1 MSENRLEHQAE
12 SWVAKIREGHPRLSV
27 LLRIGIGI
35 GVLAQFAYQAWIYM
49 IRPIIDAA
57 SEAQFVADNWR
68 VVANAIGPAAS
79 VVGHT
84 IVSPL
89 GAIGTF
95 VAGIGYLIVDR
106 RVARLAIAPAQ
117 SETPTSN
124 AINTRSKA
132 LNDQSDFDALM
143 MRMVRKEDAEH
154 FNQRFYVERAFGVY
168 GAPQLSALEPYIE
181 FSVGLRNST
190 VFSVQVD
197 REIEGRLRMDD
208 QELGRPLQIEH
219 YDPTPI
225 HHGDYR
231 EFIFRQW
238 LSPEAALRI
247 RRQSRT
253 VFSAG
258 WLAVYAEYIH
268 NAIPRYER
276 IALGNQTALENSKP
290 EGWQPLSEKQRAE
303 IIRAACII
311 QAKPLSVLVLWG
323 TGAEQFSFEVYAALC
338 SGEWKARVEQHA
350 QDFFRPRDNSI
361 DVYGKDGEMTA
372 HEFSGFLFVIF
383 GAEAQVGSKLSL
395 ASDSKDDL
403 VIVIGS
409 K

>member
-1 MSENRLEHQAE
+1 MTWEPVERWGNRAQIPLTLGGYIGWAYTLWPKDAVLFGSPKDLNWQA
-12 SWVAKIREGHPRLSV
+12 
-27 LLRIGIGI
+27 
-35 GVLAQFAYQAWIYM
+35 VLAAM
-49 IRPIIDAA
+49 IVFVGLLTTAA
-57 SEAQFVADNWR
+57 HSIPWFQKRTEDTPTA
-68 VVANAIGPAAS
+68 
-79 VVGHT
+79 T
-84 IVSPL
+84 
-89 GAIGTF
+89 
-95 VAGIGYLIVDR
+95 
-106 RVARLAIAPAQ
+106 Q
-117 SETPTSN
+117 SETASDARP
-124 AINTRSKA
+124 KA
-132 LNDQSDFDALM
+132 KNDQSDFDALM
-143 MRMVRKEDAEH
+143 MRMARKEDADH
-154 FNQRFYVERAFGVY
+154 FNQRFYVERAFGVH
-168 GAPQLSALEPYIE
+168 GSPRLSVLEPYIE

-197 REIEGRLRMDD
+197 REIEGRLTMDD

-219 YDPTPI
+219 YDATPI

-253 VFSAG
+253 IFNAG
-258 WLAVYAEYIH
+258 WLAVHAEYIL

-276 IALGNQTALENSKP
+276 IALGNQTSLENSKP

-303 IIRAACII
+303 IIRAAHII

-323 TGAEQFSFEVYAALC
+323 TGAEQFAFEVYAALC

-383 GAEAQVGSKLSL
+383 GAEAQIGSKLSL